1 MALADIIELY
11 SEYRVGALATDD
23 ITDAQLATLKTNT
36 EARLDRIIGSRAF
49 STGEYEELTA
59 FIVCDILENR
69 HGKGTIISES
79 VKDSSW
85 KSQVK
90 TSSSWLD
97 RVYAVL
103 AEYDSEHTEIS
114 DLSAVA
120 DIDGVRRTDSYV
132 PEIMHGYSDE
142 YEGV

>member
-11 SEYRVGALATDD
+11 SEYRVGAAATDD
-23 ITDAQLATLKTNT
+23 ITDAQLAILKTNA
-36 EARLDRIIGSRAF
+36 EARLDRIIGSRTF

-85 KSQVK
+85 KAQVK
-90 TSSSWLD
+90 TSSAWLD
-97 RVYAVL
+97 RVYATL
-103 AEYDSEHTEIS
+103 SEYDSEHAEIS
-114 DLSAVA
+114 DLSAL
-120 DIDGVRRTDSYV
+120 DGVRRTDSYV